1 MPCEVSPPEGN
12 PRDANGGVDPV
23 GEGPRPGAGQ
33 DAALPLL
40 HENGSGRA
48 LCVPPRGHGSGNG
61 QAETGPSL
69 PLLLSARKRGSLPAG
84 FVFLLRAAPPV
95 RRGPRRAYGERIRN
109 RLRPGFRRGRPR
121 RRGLPGSFRTARTCR
136 LPGTGFL
143 RRGRFRPQRRRGVL
157 PDRSLVYR
165 PVPVPGR
172 ELGDRLGPVRGLP
185 AVPGCGDPVRPP
197 PPRVRH
203 RHRGRRDRA
212 RPLDPGPFLP
222 GLPPHAAVAHLPRGG
237 MSFCPI
243 PRSTISLRRTI
254 SVSPFADPS
263 TSNFPVSPRRS
274 APSPPPPPSTR
285 SEGFCP
291 PFTR

>member
-12 PRDANGGVDPV
+12 PRDANGVVDPV

-33 DAALPLL
+33 DAALPPL

-48 LCVPPRGHGSGNG
+48 LRVPPRGHGGGTG

-69 PLLLSARKRGSLPAG
+69 PLLLSARKRGALPAG
-84 FVFLLRAAPPV
+84 SVFLLRAAPPV

-109 RLRPGFRRGRPR
+109 RLRPGV
-121 RRGLPGSFRTARTCR
+121 
-136 LPGTGFL
+136 
-143 RRGRFRPQRRRGVL
+143 RRGRFRPQRRGGVL
-157 PDRSLVYR
+157 PDCSLVYR

-185 AVPGCGDPVRPP
+185 AVPGRGDPVRPP

-203 RHRGRRDRA
+203 RHPGRRDRA
-212 RPLDPGPFLP
+212 RPLGPGPFLP
-222 GLPPHAAVAHLPRGG
+222 GLPPHSAVAHLQRGG
-237 MSFCPI
+237 TSFCPI

-274 APSPPPPPSTR
+274 APSPRNSVFGNTVFLSLRPSR
-285 SEGFCP
+285 
-291 PFTR
+291 